1 MNRAITSTGQKV
13 FYGWVMVGVTFVAQF
28 LTMGT
33 GFYVFGVLLKPL
45 TDALDADRFLVS
57 LALSTQTVLI
67 ALLGPVIG
75 VFISKYSIR
84 LLMCSGTLLMSLGFF
99 ILSQAQELWHL
110 YLSFGVIVSAGM
122 AMSGPLPNN
131 ALLANWFVKRRGTA
145 MGISQFGLTISGTIL
160 VPIATWLVL
169 EFGWRATVMLMSL
182 AVPSIMIPIILFMVI
197 KTPEEKG
204 LLPDGDS
211 AADSN
216 PEPNIDQEV
225 WTMGRAIREKRIWLL
240 TLVVGPAF
248 MGIGAIVLSIH
259 SHATDLGLAAMEASS
274 VVAAMTLTGA
284 IAKPLFGTVA
294 DYYDKRLVM
303 GMSLIL
309 QFTGVACIIFLEG
322 YSGLIL
328 AGAIFGLGYGGVMP
342 LWGILLGA
350 MFGRHAFSRIMG
362 FMMPLTLPFTLVG
375 LPFTTLVF
383 ERTGSYVPAYATLL
397 GAFVLAAIS
406 LLFLRLPPSES
417 VHAGST

>member
-1 MNRAITSTGQKV
+1 MNHAITSTDQKL
-13 FYGWVMVGVTFVAQF
+13 FYGWIIVGVTFVAQF

-45 TDALDADRFLVS
+45 AEALDADRFLVS
-57 LALSTQTVLI
+57 LALSTQTVLM
-67 ALLGPVIG
+67 ALLGPLIG
-75 VFISKYSIR
+75 VVISKYSIR

-122 AMSGPLPNN
+122 VMSGPLPNN

-169 EFGWRATVMLMSL
+169 EFGWRTTVMLMSL
-182 AVPSIMIPIILFMVI
+182 ALPLIMIPIILFLVV

-216 PEPNIDQEV
+216 PEPNIDREF
-225 WTMGRAIREKRIWLL
+225 WTMRRALRERRIWLL
-240 TLVVGPAF
+240 TLVVGPSF
-248 MGIGAIVLSIH
+248 MGISAIVLSIH
-259 SHATDLGLAAMEASS
+259 SHATDLGFAALQASS
-274 VVAAMTLTGA
+274 VVAAMTLAGA

-309 QFTGVACIIFLEG
+309 QFTGVICIIFLQG
-322 YSGLIL
+322 FGGLIF
-328 AGAIFGLGYGGVMP
+328 AAAVFGLGYGGVMP

-350 MFGRHAFSRIMG
+350 MFSRHAFARIMG
-362 FMMPLTLPFTLVG
+362 FMGPLILPFTLVG

-397 GAFVLAAIS
+397 GAFVLAGIA
-406 LLFLRLPPSES
+406 LFFLRLPTSQA
-417 VHAGST
+417 VHARSI